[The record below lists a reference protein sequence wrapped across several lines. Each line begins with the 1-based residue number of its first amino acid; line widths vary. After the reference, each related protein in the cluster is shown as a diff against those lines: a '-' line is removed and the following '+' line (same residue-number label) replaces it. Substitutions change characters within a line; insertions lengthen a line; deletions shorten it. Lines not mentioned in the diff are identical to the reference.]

1 MTQEKI
7 YRGDL
12 FFANL
17 NPVKGSEQGGKR
29 PVVIL
34 QNDVGNKFSPTVIVA
49 AITSR
54 TRKKANM
61 PTHVPLDNA
70 ALEKDSQVLLEQI
83 RTLDKTRLIKKVG
96 KLTQDEIAEDYGIP
110 KRTIEDWS
118 SGAQTAPHG
127 KACML
132 AFCVFT
138 DQDII

>member
-54 TRKKANM
+54 TRKKVNM

-70 ALEKDSQVLLEQI
+70 VLEKDSQVLLEQI

-96 KLTQDEIAEDYGIP
+96 KLTQDEMRAIDNSLEISLSLVKD
-110 KRTIEDWS
+110 
-118 SGAQTAPHG
+118 
-127 KACML
+127 
-132 AFCVFT
+132 V
-138 DQDII
+138 

>member
-61 PTHVPLDNA
+61 PTHVSLDNA

-96 KLTQDEIAEDYGIP
+96 KLTQDEM
-110 KRTIEDWS
+110 R
-118 SGAQTAPHG
+118 
-127 KACML
+127 
-132 AFCVFT
+132 
-138 DQDII
+138 

>member
-7 YRGDL
+7 YRGDI

-54 TRKKANM
+54 TRKKAKM
-61 PTHVPLDNA
+61 PTQVPLDNA
-70 ALEKDSQVLLEQI
+70 ALEKNSQVLLEQI
-83 RTLDKTRLIKKVG
+83 RTLDKSRLITKVG
-96 KLTQDEIAEDYGIP
+96 KLTKDEMIAIDRSLEVSLSI
-110 KRTIEDWS
+110 
-118 SGAQTAPHG
+118 SGS
-127 KACML
+127 
-132 AFCVFT
+132 V
-138 DQDII
+138 

>member
-54 TRKKANM
+54 TRKKAM
-61 PTHVPLDNA
+61 RHL
-70 ALEKDSQVLLEQI
+70 
-83 RTLDKTRLIKKVG
+83 
-96 KLTQDEIAEDYGIP
+96 
-110 KRTIEDWS
+110 KRTHRCFWS
-118 SGAQTAPHG
+118 KYELWIKRG
-127 KACML
+127 
-132 AFCVFT
+132 
-138 DQDII
+138 

>member
-34 QNDVGNKFSPTVIVA
+34 QNDVGNKFSPTVIIA

-61 PTHVPLDNA
+61 PTHVSLDNA

-96 KLTQDEIAEDYGIP
+96 KLTQDEMRAIDNSLEISLSLVKD
-110 KRTIEDWS
+110 
-118 SGAQTAPHG
+118 
-127 KACML
+127 
-132 AFCVFT
+132 V
-138 DQDII
+138 

>member
-7 YRGDL
+7 YRGDI

-61 PTHVPLDNA
+61 PTHVSLDNA

-96 KLTQDEIAEDYGIP
+96 KLTQDEMRAIDNSLEISLSLVKD
-110 KRTIEDWS
+110 
-118 SGAQTAPHG
+118 
-127 KACML
+127 
-132 AFCVFT
+132 V
-138 DQDII
+138 

>member
-34 QNDVGNKFSPTVIVA
+34 QNNVGNKFSPTVIVA

-61 PTHVPLDNA
+61 PTHVSLDNA

-96 KLTQDEIAEDYGIP
+96 RLTQDEMRAIDNSLEISLSLVKD
-110 KRTIEDWS
+110 
-118 SGAQTAPHG
+118 
-127 KACML
+127 
-132 AFCVFT
+132 V
-138 DQDII
+138 

>member
-61 PTHVPLDNA
+61 PTHVSLDNA

-96 KLTQDEIAEDYGIP
+96 KLTQDEMRAIDNSLEISLSLVKD
-110 KRTIEDWS
+110 
-118 SGAQTAPHG
+118 
-127 KACML
+127 
-132 AFCVFT
+132 V
-138 DQDII
+138 

>member
-54 TRKKANM
+54 TRQKVNM

-96 KLTQDEIAEDYGIP
+96 KLTQDEMRAIDNSLEISLSLVKD
-110 KRTIEDWS
+110 
-118 SGAQTAPHG
+118 
-127 KACML
+127 
-132 AFCVFT
+132 V
-138 DQDII
+138 

>member
-61 PTHVPLDNA
+61 PTHVSLDNS

-96 KLTQDEIAEDYGIP
+96 KLTQDEMRAIDNSLEISLSLVKD
-110 KRTIEDWS
+110 
-118 SGAQTAPHG
+118 
-127 KACML
+127 
-132 AFCVFT
+132 V
-138 DQDII
+138 

>member
-17 NPVKGSEQGGKR
+17 NPVKASEQGGKR

-61 PTHVPLDNA
+61 PTHVSLDNA

-96 KLTQDEIAEDYGIP
+96 KLTQDEMRAIDNSLEISLSLVKD
-110 KRTIEDWS
+110 
-118 SGAQTAPHG
+118 
-127 KACML
+127 
-132 AFCVFT
+132 V
-138 DQDII
+138 

>member
-34 QNDVGNKFSPTVIVA
+34 QNNVGNKFSPTVIVA

-61 PTHVPLDNA
+61 PTHVSLDNA

-96 KLTQDEIAEDYGIP
+96 KLTQDEMRAIDNSLEISLSLVKD
-110 KRTIEDWS
+110 
-118 SGAQTAPHG
+118 
-127 KACML
+127 
-132 AFCVFT
+132 V
-138 DQDII
+138 

>member
-61 PTHVPLDNA
+61 PTHVSLDNA

-83 RTLDKTRLIKKVG
+83 RTLDKARLIKKVG
-96 KLTQDEIAEDYGIP
+96 KLTQDEMRAIDNSLEISLSLVKD
-110 KRTIEDWS
+110 
-118 SGAQTAPHG
+118 
-127 KACML
+127 
-132 AFCVFT
+132 V
-138 DQDII
+138 

>member
-54 TRKKANM
+54 TRKKANI
-61 PTHVPLDNA
+61 PTHVSLDNA

-96 KLTQDEIAEDYGIP
+96 KLTQDEMRAIDNSLEISLSLVKD
-110 KRTIEDWS
+110 
-118 SGAQTAPHG
+118 
-127 KACML
+127 
-132 AFCVFT
+132 V
-138 DQDII
+138 

>member
-12 FFANL
+12 FFENL

-54 TRKKANM
+54 TREKANI
-61 PTHVPLDNA
+61 PTHVSLDNA

-96 KLTQDEIAEDYGIP
+96 KLTQDEMRAIDNSLEISLSLVKD
-110 KRTIEDWS
+110 
-118 SGAQTAPHG
+118 
-127 KACML
+127 
-132 AFCVFT
+132 V
-138 DQDII
+138 

>member
-1 MTQEKI
+1 MKQEKI

-61 PTHVPLDNA
+61 PTHVSLDNA

-96 KLTQDEIAEDYGIP
+96 KLTQDEMRAIDNSLEISLSLVKD
-110 KRTIEDWS
+110 
-118 SGAQTAPHG
+118 
-127 KACML
+127 
-132 AFCVFT
+132 V
-138 DQDII
+138 

>member
-7 YRGDL
+7 YRGDI

-61 PTHVPLDNA
+61 PTHVHLDNA
-70 ALEKDSQVLLEQI
+70 AHEKNSQVILEQI
-83 RTLDKTRLIKKVG
+83 RTLDKSRLITKVG
-96 KLTQDEIAEDYGIP
+96 KLTKDEMVAIDRSLEVSLSIGG
-110 KRTIEDWS
+110 S
-118 SGAQTAPHG
+118 
-127 KACML
+127 
-132 AFCVFT
+132 V
-138 DQDII
+138 

>member
-7 YRGDL
+7 YRGDI

-54 TRKKANM
+54 TRKKRKCRLM
-61 PTHVPLDNA
+61 FLWTMQHS
-70 ALEKDSQVLLEQI
+70 K
-83 RTLDKTRLIKKVG
+83 KTR
-96 KLTQDEIAEDYGIP
+96 
-110 KRTIEDWS
+110 RFFWS
-118 SGAQTAPHG
+118 KYELWISH
-127 KACML
+127 
-132 AFCVFT
+132 
-138 DQDII
+138 D

>member
-49 AITSR
+49 SITIR

-61 PTHVPLDNA
+61 PTHVPLDNE

-96 KLTQDEIAEDYGIP
+96 KLTQDEMRAIDNSLEISLSLVKD
-110 KRTIEDWS
+110 
-118 SGAQTAPHG
+118 
-127 KACML
+127 
-132 AFCVFT
+132 V
-138 DQDII
+138 

>member
-54 TRKKANM
+54 TRKKVNM

-96 KLTQDEIAEDYGIP
+96 TLTQDEMRAIDNSLEISLSLVKD
-110 KRTIEDWS
+110 
-118 SGAQTAPHG
+118 
-127 KACML
+127 
-132 AFCVFT
+132 V
-138 DQDII
+138 

>member
-54 TRKKANM
+54 TRKKESM

-96 KLTQDEIAEDYGIP
+96 KLTQDEMRAIDNSLEISLSLVKD
-110 KRTIEDWS
+110 
-118 SGAQTAPHG
+118 
-127 KACML
+127 
-132 AFCVFT
+132 V
-138 DQDII
+138 